1 MQCRSLSAQLGRHY
15 PDFQAANT
23 QVFVILGEDI
33 DRARR
38 YSKEMKL
45 PFPVLADP
53 ERQVYHRYGLQ
64 KALILIQRSATMLID
79 QEGVI
84 QFIKAVT
91 NPMAWLSGFEELYQ
105 EVLKSN
111 GSNPHPS

>member
-33 DRARR
+33 ERSQEYA
-38 YSKEMKL
+38 ELLKL

-53 ERQVYHRYGLQ
+53 ERQVYHRYELH
-64 KALILIQRSATMLID
+64 KAFIVIQRSAVVLID
-79 QEGVI
+79 QEGLI
-84 QFIKAVT
+84 QYFKAVT
-91 NPMAWLSGFEELYQ
+91 NPMAWLSEYEQLHQ
-105 EVLKSN
+105 EILNAKVENSQQ
-111 GSNPHPS
+111 